1 MTGTFVFI
9 VRYVRSLLGSKDVH
23 LQDLY
28 HRLSNP
34 ERSTIRSTLSPSCP
48 CSAFLPALHTFQGR
62 AVRLR
67 FHDCAGSCWARS
79 YRRRDAVNQ
88 CHRVGRRLLRIIIA
102 VPVSGDQASI
112 AVWPSIPLPCLVYI
126 PPQYSDDSIHPRPM
140 LISGRTFSHG
150 LVVRP
155 ASSSHKIPYMPICG
169 GANRVMPATGERKSP
184 ASSRVGQPNSGA
196 DRPSGS

>member
-88 CHRVGRRLLRIIIA
+88 CHRVGRRLLRII
-102 VPVSGDQASI
+102 SRF
-112 AVWPSIPLPCLVYI
+112 PS
-126 PPQYSDDSIHPRPM
+126 RA
-140 LISGRTFSHG
+140 T
-150 LVVRP
+150 RP
-155 ASSSHKIPYMPICG
+155 AS
-169 GANRVMPATGERKSP
+169 
-184 ASSRVGQPNSGA
+184 QSGRA
-196 DRPSGS
+196 FHCRALYTSRPSTATTASTRGRC